1 MVVSHILEDLYNLA
15 RSSGPPVVGIWDR
28 STTSKFEVCN
38 NVVHTH
44 THTLQHDDET
54 THIIAIIIDPCPIFR
69 NHNA

>member
-1 MVVSHILEDLYNLA
+1 MCDSLCDVGVVVCGMVVSHILEDLYNLA

-44 THTLQHDDET
+44 THTH
-54 THIIAIIIDPCPIFR
+54 THTSAR
-69 NHNA
+69 